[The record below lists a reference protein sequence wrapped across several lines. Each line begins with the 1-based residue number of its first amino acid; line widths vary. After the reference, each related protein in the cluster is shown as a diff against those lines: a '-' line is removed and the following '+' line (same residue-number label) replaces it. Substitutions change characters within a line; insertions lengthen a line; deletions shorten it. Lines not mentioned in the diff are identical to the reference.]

1 VTTEIRTTR
10 RAMLAAA
17 SAGVAGTIALPVS
30 AATSLAG
37 ATDATHEA
45 ATIILQDARLPL
57 PADVQA
63 RLRGNGARVITLEGD
78 PVRMWRGEL
87 ASILDRRETRLLGV
101 TRWTEFLLIQGLAA
115 ESRRRVRYQRFDGA
129 TDAMVWLIA

>member
-1 VTTEIRTTR
+1 MPSRIRTSR
-10 RAMLAAA
+10 RMLLKG
-17 SAGVAGTIALPVS
+17 AGAGLAGTFTIS
-30 AATSLAG
+30 AAIATAQDSAQGEDFAG
-37 ATDATHEA
+37 AT
-45 ATIILQDARLPL
+45 IVLQDARLPL

-63 RLRGNGARVITLEGD
+63 RLDGNGARIITLQGD

-87 ASILDRRETRLLGV
+87 GPILDRRDTRMLGV

-115 ESRRRVRYQRFDGA
+115 ESRRRVRYQRFDAA